1 MIPKIHLRAD
11 TLNPIEHAGQPAPGA
26 RNVKPIVGA
35 LTIGVWDWL
44 IGGYEQRLS
53 LTQQAKI
60 HKVKTN
66 PVDGKICD
74 LNSGSGCTRSLS
86 SSIGLIQM
94 KSMFF
99 LKIGR
104 NETEFRLPDLYRQ
117 NYSE

>member
-1 MIPKIHLRAD
+1 MNLRAD
-11 TLNPIEHAGQPAPGA
+11 TLNPIAQAGQNAPGA
-26 RNVKPIVGA
+26 QDVKTVVGA
-35 LTIGVWDWL
+35 LTIGIWDGL
-44 IGGYEQRLS
+44 TGGYEQRLS
-53 LTQQAKI
+53 FTQQAKI

-99 LKIGR
+99 VLQVYIR
-104 NETEFRLPDLYRQ
+104 ESQ
-117 NYSE
+117 HV